1 MSGVMN
7 KAMMYLHVGNNRNIR
22 VRDIIGIFDADN
34 ATRSPVSKKY
44 LSESEK
50 RGLVSSAAEELP
62 KSFVLY
68 RTEDG
73 CQICFSPLSP
83 QTLKGRLNGK

>member
-1 MSGVMN
+1 MN
-7 KAMMYLHVGNNRNIR
+7 KAMMYLHVGNNRNIKL
-22 VRDIIGIFDADN
+22 RDIIGIYDADN
-34 ATRSPVSKKY
+34 ATREKKKKKY

-73 CQICFSPLSP
+73 CRICFSPLSP

>member
-1 MSGVMN
+1 MN

-62 KSFVLY
+62 KSFILY

-73 CQICFSPLSP
+73 CRVCFSPLSP